1 MTDYL
6 PYIGAVIGLVGGIFG
21 AATSVFTILRQQKLD
36 RADIASKYQS
46 MLSEGLTQING
57 LLVRIAVLEADL
69 TGEKVQ
75 RRVDYKQWYIE
86 RDVEQKMWEA
96 ERQAWSVERKSLT
109 KRIEYLESVIRANEE
124 KVAP

>member
-6 PYIGAVIGLVGGIFG
+6 PYIGAVVGLVGGVFG
-21 AATSVFTILRQQKLD
+21 AATSIFTIVRQQKLD
-36 RADIASKYQS
+36 RADIAAKYQS

-69 TGEKVQ
+69 TAEKVQ

-96 ERQAWSVERKSLT
+96 ERRRGRSK
-109 KRIEYLESVIRANEE
+109 KRA
-124 KVAP
+124 